1 VARLEPERVQRATEI
16 VARYPSRRSALLPL
30 LHLAQ
35 EQDGYVADDAMEHIA
50 ELLDLTPSEVVGT
63 ASFYTMFKREP
74 VGTYLV
80 SVCTNIACLIDGGI
94 ELLEHAE
101 QSLGVRPDGTTADG
115 SFTLEEVECLAHCD
129 KAPCLQVN
137 YRFFGPVTPDD
148 FDRLCDDL
156 RAGRLE
162 RDVPRHGVLNRDA
175 RPHPMS
181 AARDGA

>member
-1 VARLEPERVQRATEI
+1 MT
-16 VARYPSRRSALLPL
+16 
-30 LHLAQ
+30 
-35 EQDGYVADDAMEHIA
+35 DDAMEHIA
-50 ELLDLTPSEVVGT
+50 ELLDLTPAEVLGT

-80 SVCTNIACLIDGGI
+80 SVCTNIACLLDGGF

-115 SFTLEEVECLAHCD
+115 CSRSRRSSASPHCD

-148 FDRLCDDL
+148 FDGLCDDL
-156 RAGRLE
+156 RAGRLD
-162 RDVPRHGVLNRDA
+162 RDVPRHGVLNRDT

>member
-1 VARLEPERVQRATEI
+1 MLSAESLKKIDREIAKYPPERKQSAVI
-16 VARYPSRRSALLPL
+16 SALAI
-30 LHLAQ
+30 AQ
-35 EQDGYVADDAMEHIA
+35 DEKGWLSSETMEYVAQYLGMPPVAVY
-50 ELLDLTPSEVVGT
+50 EV

-80 SVCTNIACLIDGGI
+80 SVCTNIACLIDGGF

-101 QSLGVRPDGTTADG
+101 HSLGVRPDGTTVDG
-115 SFTLEEVECLAHCD
+115 LFTLEEVECLAHCD

-156 RAGRLE
+156 RSHRLE
-162 RDVPRHGVLNRDA
+162 RDVPRHGVLNRDT

-181 AARDGA
+181 AARDGT